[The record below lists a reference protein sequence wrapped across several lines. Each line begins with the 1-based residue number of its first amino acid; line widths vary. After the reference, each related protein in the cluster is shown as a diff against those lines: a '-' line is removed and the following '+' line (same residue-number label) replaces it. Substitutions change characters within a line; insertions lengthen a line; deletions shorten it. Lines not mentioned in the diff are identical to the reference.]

1 VVINLLTNAIKFT
14 QFSER
19 RGLTIYLGASY
30 AKPTG
35 ARHEL
40 AFIKPRNAKNGQ
52 STPLSAEW
60 GRGKDIFIQIA
71 VQDTGRG
78 LSEEEMSL
86 LFQRFSQASPKT
98 YKQYGGTYK
107 RP

>member
-1 VVINLLTNAIKFT
+1 
-14 QFSER
+14 
-19 RGLTIYLGASY
+19 
-30 AKPTG
+30 
-35 ARHEL
+35 
-40 AFIKPRNAKNGQ
+40 
-52 STPLSAEW
+52 LSAEW